1 MNKIKLALLALAMPV
16 VALAQG
22 WPANYGGVML
32 QGFYWDSFVDSQ
44 WSNLESQA
52 DELSCFKLIWVPQSG
67 NCNSSY
73 NQMGYTP
80 VYFFDHNSSF
90 GTEKQ
95 LRSMISTFKAKGTG
109 IIQDVVIN
117 HHNNLGVNGSWV
129 DFPAETYNGVTYQ
142 FKSTDI
148 CANDDGG
155 KTKKWASENGFNLS
169 ANNDTGEGWDGC
181 RDLDHKSAN
190 VQKIV
195 NAYLPYLLND
205 LGYAGFRY
213 DMVKGYSAS
222 FTGQYNTKAGVQYS
236 VGEYWDGNAS
246 TVINWINGTKVNNVI
261 QSAAF
266 DFPFRYNVR
275 DAVNG
280 SDWSKLGNASVMSNA
295 SYKRYAV
302 TFIENHD
309 TEYRSSAEQQDP
321 IRKDTIAANAF
332 LIAMPGT
339 PCVFYKHWQDYKS
352 EIKNM
357 IELRQIAGIH
367 NMSSYSKYRSNVNY
381 FANQVTGTKGKLMV
395 VVGKTELV
403 KPSAASWVEVIAGHH
418 YKYYLSPSCE
428 VAWADVASGEYE
440 KAFEVRLV
448 AVSATSG
455 AKLVYT
461 LDGSN
466 PTASSPQVENG
477 TKITISGS
485 CTLKVGLLKN
495 GAVSSVLSR
504 DYQIVPFT
512 PHTATV
518 HVKDPNQKL
527 AGADISLLDRYEQRG
542 AIYYD
547 KNGTKV
553 TDMLAF
559 YKQIGL
565 NAMRVRLF
573 VDPSKASDADKGQG
587 VFQDIAYVKALG
599 KRIKDHG
606 LKFILDFH
614 YSDSWA
620 DPGKQTVPS
629 RWAGLSVEAMTD
641 SVYSYTK
648 ASLEAMVAAGVRPD
662 YVQVGNEITYG
673 MLWPTGSVWPEGTA
687 NKGTWA
693 NFSAYFNAGARA
705 VREVLPNAKVI
716 CHIEMSNNGNPGKFF
731 GMGAKKFGLDYDIMG
746 LSYYPA
752 YHATA
757 STVISAL
764 EGVIKQ
770 LKVQVPDR
778 KIMIMETGYSYRW
791 EMSGTKDTNISK
803 KYTYTEAGQA
813 KFVADLVTMLNKY
826 SESVNGLFWWCAEQN
841 EYGLDWNTQRVVDSW
856 WQASLVDNENGK
868 ILQATYELPTFK

>member
-1 MNKIKLALLALAMPV
+1 MKLYKLVSVIVLALLGLMPTQGSAATLGDIDGNGEVNVSDVTALV
-16 VALAQG
+16 NQILGTVQ
-22 WPANYGGVML
+22 
-32 QGFYWDSFVDSQ
+32 FDSATCD
-44 WSNLESQA
+44 
-52 DELSCFKLIWVPQSG
+52 
-67 NCNSSY
+67 
-73 NQMGYTP
+73 
-80 VYFFDHNSSF
+80 
-90 GTEKQ
+90 
-95 LRSMISTFKAKGTG
+95 
-109 IIQDVVIN
+109 
-117 HHNNLGVNGSWV
+117 
-129 DFPAETYNGVTYQ
+129 
-142 FKSTDI
+142 
-148 CANDDGG
+148 
-155 KTKKWASENGFNLS
+155 
-169 ANNDTGEGWDGC
+169 
-181 RDLDHKSAN
+181 
-190 VQKIV
+190 V
-195 NAYLPYLLND
+195 NA
-205 LGYAGFRY
+205 
-213 DMVKGYSAS
+213 
-222 FTGQYNTKAGVQYS
+222 
-236 VGEYWDGNAS
+236 
-246 TVINWINGTKVNNVI
+246 
-261 QSAAF
+261 
-266 DFPFRYNVR
+266 
-275 DAVNG
+275 
-280 SDWSKLGNASVMSNA
+280 
-295 SYKRYAV
+295 
-302 TFIENHD
+302 
-309 TEYRSSAEQQDP
+309 
-321 IRKDTIAANAF
+321 
-332 LIAMPGT
+332 
-339 PCVFYKHWQDYKS
+339 
-352 EIKNM
+352 
-357 IELRQIAGIH
+357 
-367 NMSSYSKYRSNVNY
+367 
-381 FANQVTGTKGKLMV
+381 
-395 VVGKTELV
+395 
-403 KPSAASWVEVIAGHH
+403 
-418 YKYYLSPSCE
+418 
-428 VAWADVASGEYE
+428 
-440 KAFEVRLV
+440 
-448 AVSATSG
+448 
-455 AKLVYT
+455 
-461 LDGSN
+461 DGSIDVSDVTTLVN
-466 PTASSPQVENG
+466 IILG
-477 TKITISGS
+477 T
-485 CTLKVGLLKN
+485 
-495 GAVSSVLSR
+495 
-504 DYQIVPFT
+504 YE
-512 PHTATV
+512 
-518 HVKDPNQKL
+518 DPNQKL

-629 RWAGLSVEAMTD
+629 RWTGLSVEAMTD

-648 ASLEAMVAAGVRPD
+648 ASLEAMVAAGARPD

-791 EMSGTKDTNISK
+791 EMSGTKDTNISE
-803 KYTYTEAGQA
+803 KYPYTEAGQA

>member
-155 KTKKWASENGFNLS
+155 KTKKWASENGFSLS

-190 VQKIV
+190 VQNII

-275 DAVNG
+275 DAVND
-280 SDWSKLGNASVMSNA
+280 SDWSKLGNQ
-295 SYKRYAV
+295 
-302 TFIENHD
+302 I
-309 TEYRSSAEQQDP
+309 
-321 IRKDTIAANAF
+321 
-332 LIAMPGT
+332 LGT
-339 PCVFYKHWQDYKS
+339 AQFD
-352 EIKNM
+352 
-357 IELRQIAGIH
+357 
-367 NMSSYSKYRSNVNY
+367 
-381 FANQVTGTKGKLMV
+381 
-395 VVGKTELV
+395 
-403 KPSAASWVEVIAGHH
+403 
-418 YKYYLSPSCE
+418 
-428 VAWADVASGEYE
+428 
-440 KAFEVRLV
+440 
-448 AVSATSG
+448 SATCDVN
-455 AKLVYT
+455 A
-461 LDGSN
+461 DGSIDVSDVTTLVN
-466 PTASSPQVENG
+466 IILG
-477 TKITISGS
+477 T
-485 CTLKVGLLKN
+485 
-495 GAVSSVLSR
+495 
-504 DYQIVPFT
+504 YE
-512 PHTATV
+512 
-518 HVKDPNQKL
+518 DPNQKL

-573 VDPSKASDADKGQG
+573 VDPSKASATDKGQG

-648 ASLEAMVAAGVRPD
+648 ASLEAMVAAGARPD

-716 CHIEMSNNGNPGKFF
+716 CHIEMSNNSNPGKFF

-803 KYTYTEAGQA
+803 KYPYTEAGQA

-856 WQASLVDNENGK
+856 WQASLIDNENGK

>member
-1 MNKIKLALLALAMPV
+1 
-16 VALAQG
+16 
-22 WPANYGGVML
+22 
-32 QGFYWDSFVDSQ
+32 
-44 WSNLESQA
+44 
-52 DELSCFKLIWVPQSG
+52 
-67 NCNSSY
+67 
-73 NQMGYTP
+73 
-80 VYFFDHNSSF
+80 
-90 GTEKQ
+90 
-95 LRSMISTFKAKGTG
+95 
-109 IIQDVVIN
+109 
-117 HHNNLGVNGSWV
+117 
-129 DFPAETYNGVTYQ
+129 
-142 FKSTDI
+142 
-148 CANDDGG
+148 
-155 KTKKWASENGFNLS
+155 
-169 ANNDTGEGWDGC
+169 
-181 RDLDHKSAN
+181 
-190 VQKIV
+190 
-195 NAYLPYLLND
+195 
-205 LGYAGFRY
+205 
-213 DMVKGYSAS
+213 
-222 FTGQYNTKAGVQYS
+222 
-236 VGEYWDGNAS
+236 
-246 TVINWINGTKVNNVI
+246 
-261 QSAAF
+261 
-266 DFPFRYNVR
+266 
-275 DAVNG
+275 
-280 SDWSKLGNASVMSNA
+280 
-295 SYKRYAV
+295 
-302 TFIENHD
+302 
-309 TEYRSSAEQQDP
+309 
-321 IRKDTIAANAF
+321 
-332 LIAMPGT
+332 
-339 PCVFYKHWQDYKS
+339 
-352 EIKNM
+352 
-357 IELRQIAGIH
+357 
-367 NMSSYSKYRSNVNY
+367 
-381 FANQVTGTKGKLMV
+381 
-395 VVGKTELV
+395 
-403 KPSAASWVEVIAGHH
+403 
-418 YKYYLSPSCE
+418 
-428 VAWADVASGEYE
+428 
-440 KAFEVRLV
+440 
-448 AVSATSG
+448 
-455 AKLVYT
+455 
-461 LDGSN
+461 
-466 PTASSPQVENG
+466 
-477 TKITISGS
+477 
-485 CTLKVGLLKN
+485 
-495 GAVSSVLSR
+495 
-504 DYQIVPFT
+504 
-512 PHTATV
+512 
-518 HVKDPNQKL
+518 
-527 AGADISLLDRYEQRG
+527 
-542 AIYYD
+542 
-547 KNGTKV
+547 
-553 TDMLAF
+553 MLAF

-629 RWAGLSVEAMTD
+629 RWTGLSVEAMTD

-648 ASLEAMVAAGVRPD
+648 ASLEAMVAAGARPD

-803 KYTYTEAGQA
+803 KYPYTEAGQA